1 MPVPEPVIEPE
12 VAEEI
17 APAEAEMHFE
27 EEAPAEELGLD
38 QPMAEDEGDELLLGS
53 GDMLA
58 GEGPAEAAED
68 IPSEEP
74 MAGNRSWL
82 TGPDDAPSAPRV
94 AGTPFQ
100 RMPHTAPRPAHAH
113 AQEQAPAHHTTPKT
127 APKGQ

>member
-74 MAGNRSWL
+74 MAGTRSRL
-82 TGPDDAPSAPRV
+82 TGQSHAPSAPPV
-94 AGTPFQ
+94 ARP
-100 RMPHTAPRPAHAH
+100 RSDPRAHIPPRP
-113 AQEQAPAHHTTPKT
+113 PR
-127 APKGQ
+127 

>member
-1 MPVPEPVIEPE
+1 
-12 VAEEI
+12 
-17 APAEAEMHFE
+17 MHVE

-82 TGPDDAPSAPRV
+82 TGQDDAPSAPRV
-94 AGTPFQ
+94 GGTLFE
-100 RMPHTAPRPAHAH
+100 RMSNIARGAAKAPVEEEATVRQTHDPPEITRFPNRQTARKSAV
-113 AQEQAPAHHTTPKT
+113 
-127 APKGQ
+127 